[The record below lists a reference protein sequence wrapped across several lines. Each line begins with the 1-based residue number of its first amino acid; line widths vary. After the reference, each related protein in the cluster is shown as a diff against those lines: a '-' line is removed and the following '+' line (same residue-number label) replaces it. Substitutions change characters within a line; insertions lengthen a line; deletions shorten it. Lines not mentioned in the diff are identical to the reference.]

1 MEKAYPD
8 FRQYKLG
15 HVAWVLW
22 MLALAEIIFTEAS
35 ERIMPKNILRI
46 FIFYQEIELVNVL
59 FVYDIVN
66 DSQDG
71 SSLDLFPQFSIA

>member
-1 MEKAYPD
+1 
-8 FRQYKLG
+8 
-15 HVAWVLW
+15 
-22 MLALAEIIFTEAS
+22 MLALAEIIFTEAT
-35 ERIMPKNILRI
+35 EGIMPKNNLGI

-71 SSLDLFPQFSIA
+71 SFADLFPEFFIT

>member
-1 MEKAYPD
+1 
-8 FRQYKLG
+8 
-15 HVAWVLW
+15 
-22 MLALAEIIFTEAS
+22 
-35 ERIMPKNILRI
+35 MPKNNLGI

-71 SSLDLFPQFSIA
+71 SFADLFPEFFIT